1 MGWSSDGY
9 DAPEDNKTSAN
20 DVPSTALP
28 ALAEA
33 RTNAQQPAMTLAMY
47 AADE

>member
-9 DAPEDNKTSAN
+9 DAPKDHKTSAN
-20 DVPSTALP
+20 DVPSTTLP

-33 RTNAQQPAMTLAMY
+33 RTAAQQPAMTLAMY
-47 AADE
+47 ADE